1 MTTFLHAR
9 DNGYKDFW
17 NVDADDIG
25 LYAKPRR
32 IAKLF
37 KKVKSYSNETKSTL
51 MALDLWRTFEFGGH
65 WSFGVVYTNNST
77 NWLDLMKAHCKDKA
91 LRDNYGSVSSQIN
104 VDWYCTY
111 LKEIGAAKIET
122 FCVENL
128 RMIHHHNDVY
138 RNPLCGLKYWQ
149 GGRCY
154 FQNLSDSFGMGEAGS
169 LTISEDIINFDIGI
183 TADES
188 MRQLKRHGTDRFM
201 QIFETVNNL
210 MDAEITIIL
219 PLNETAK
226 NIRHCLESLLNQTY
240 TDEQVILQWGPTAKE
255 KLRKIFLAFRL
266 IVTDAGLN
274 EEALKT
280 CREMESQFG
289 ERMKIITGAQKA
301 DLLSAG
307 LNAAKGRYVL
317 FINGND
323 IFVPNAFQMFHDIAE
338 NTRADVVHLSNY
350 LVPSSDNN
358 FSIKTKESGWGENL
372 QAVTMLQNPRDKFG
386 VWINGMLLPAIYNN
400 FIRREFLEEEKIS
413 LTFNTDIAEWLF
425 SLQTLLLSEI
435 YIRLPQ
441 PLYMRTVEDDS
452 RKVDFKDFDTT
463 AKSISEG
470 IEILDKLAKEVF
482 YFDEYAQAKNL
493 LNNVYKNLIRKCLNE
508 VLI

>member
-1 MTTFLHAR
+1 M
-9 DNGYKDFW
+9 
-17 NVDADDIG
+17 
-25 LYAKPRR
+25 
-32 IAKLF
+32 
-37 KKVKSYSNETKSTL
+37 
-51 MALDLWRTFEFGGH
+51 
-65 WSFGVVYTNNST
+65 
-77 NWLDLMKAHCKDKA
+77 
-91 LRDNYGSVSSQIN
+91 
-104 VDWYCTY
+104 
-111 LKEIGAAKIET
+111 
-122 FCVENL
+122 
-128 RMIHHHNDVY
+128 
-138 RNPLCGLKYWQ
+138 
-149 GGRCY
+149 
-154 FQNLSDSFGMGEAGS
+154 
-169 LTISEDIINFDIGI
+169 
-183 TADES
+183 
-188 MRQLKRHGTDRFM
+188 
-201 QIFETVNNL
+201 
-210 MDAEITIIL
+210 
-219 PLNETAK
+219 
-226 NIRHCLESLLNQTY
+226 
-240 TDEQVILQWGPTAKE
+240 
-255 KLRKIFLAFRL
+255 
-266 IVTDAGLN
+266 TDAGLN

-470 IEILDKLAKEVF
+470 IEILDKLAEEVF
-482 YFDEYAQAKNL
+482 YFDEYAQEKNL